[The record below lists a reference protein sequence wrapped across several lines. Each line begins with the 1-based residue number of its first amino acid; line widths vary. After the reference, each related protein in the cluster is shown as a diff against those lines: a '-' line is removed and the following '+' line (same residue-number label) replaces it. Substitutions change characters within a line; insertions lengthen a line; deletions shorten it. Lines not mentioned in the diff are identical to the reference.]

1 MTDANNTAIAQTVI
15 AANLEGMAMLLNGMA
30 QQAQEASDAMK
41 RGERNLAIGTVLGFE
56 NRIPEIEALFKTAM
70 MMHRNAV

>member
-1 MTDANNTAIAQTVI
+1 MSACS
-15 AANLEGMAMLLNGMA
+15 L
-30 QQAQEASDAMK
+30 K